1 MVRLLLWED
10 LEPLLEDVAFERCLR
25 RWQGSRWWVRRS
37 AQAAT
42 RTQPRQ
48 PPLAV
53 AEAGSPAHGGFRGG
67 PASWLLPSVCSQGR
81 GGKCLRLPL
90 PVRTRVPLCAH
101 PRDPPEASRCQH
113 VGLGGSDI
121 RSLMEG
127 SGLWREGVAGTEV
140 AVPKARSGRA
150 QGPPAAGR
158 GEQQGAR
165 PGKAG
170 GPRGQKG
177 RCDSGGRWDRPVDC
191 GGARG
196 VLGPWGVRASS
207 VTLRPP
213 PPAPRCLSAA
223 PNARSP
229 RCAAPLTPSGPGGV
243 TGRGG
248 APVPRPPP
256 QPQPAFPPQ
265 CLASAT
271 EGVRLAARIVDTPCN
286 EMNTDTFLEV
296 RGPGG
301 RAGGAEPGRAG
312 GR

>member
-1 MVRLLLWED
+1 MVGTSVGSGSHENTAQTASSRRCGGRKSGPRRVPGRTRLLAPPLCVLSGQGGAGARVFLFLSGHASHCAPTLVTPRGLQMPTRGSGGLRHSVPNGGQRS
-10 LEPLLEDVAFERCLR
+10 LERGGGGDR
-25 RWQGSRWWVRRS
+25 GRS
-37 AQAAT
+37 AQST
-42 RTQPRQ
+42 
-48 PPLAV
+48 
-53 AEAGSPAHGGFRGG
+53 F
-67 PASWLLPSVCSQGR
+67 
-81 GGKCLRLPL
+81 
-90 PVRTRVPLCAH
+90 
-101 PRDPPEASRCQH
+101 
-113 VGLGGSDI
+113 
-121 RSLMEG
+121 G
-127 SGLWREGVAGTEV
+127 SGT
-140 AVPKARSGRA
+140 RA
-150 QGPPAAGR
+150 TCRGKRRAAG
-158 GEQQGAR
+158 GEAWKGRRAPR
-165 PGKAG
+165 AE
-170 GPRGQKG
+170 GPHGQKG

-223 PNARSP
+223 PSARSP